1 MAVRIGTMKKAA
13 IYSRYSTDRQNELSI
28 ADQMRVCTEYAQRN
42 GLKIV
47 ATYEDRA
54 KSGAA
59 VGNRPGVQAMQAAAL
74 RHEFDTL
81 LLIDVYRL
89 ARGADLAK
97 ITELLVFN
105 GLRVVGVQD
114 GADTARDGWE
124 VVFGLAGLIGQEY
137 RRMARQ
143 RTRTRL
149 EALAKEGKP
158 TGGRS
163 YGYSADQTI
172 NKAQAIIVRQVFKRY
187 TEGAGMTAIAIEMNK
202 RGVPSPGSSWKRQ
215 DRRKA
220 GWMNSSVR
228 TILRNVAYTGEVIWG
243 RVEWRRHPNTGK
255 RILRKRPE
263 AEWIRRHDP
272 SRRIVDQKL
281 WLAVQRCIKSKETAE
296 TGKAKR
302 SGGGARFVLSG
313 LLVCG
318 NCGSNF
324 IMVDDRCYAC
334 SSNKGGGSCPV
345 SVRIKRE
352 VIEAKILKPLYEK
365 LLAPKEVKKAV
376 AEMRRY
382 YQQRVRASGDD
393 AKNAPQEVVDLDQQI
408 ARLKK
413 RQSTD
418 KDMSSEDIQS
428 VIDKKVLRRAE
439 LIALQRPIAH
449 KRADSVIAMLPRAAQ
464 LYRDEIRA
472 GLSGDDPEAVAKARV
487 TLREM
492 LGGNVRL
499 ERGPEPGS
507 LYACF
512 KLQKLALL
520 SRRSSG
526 SGGRI

>member
-1 MAVRIGTMKKAA
+1 MKRAA

-28 ADQMRVCTEYAQRN
+28 ADQVRVCTEYAGRT
-42 GLKIV
+42 GLRVV

-59 VGNRPGVQAMQAAAL
+59 VGNRPGVQQMQAAAL
-74 RHEFDTL
+74 RGEFDVL

-97 ITELLVFN
+97 LSERLVFN
-105 GLRVVGVQD
+105 RVRVVGVQD

-149 EALAKEGKP
+149 ETLAKEGKP
-158 TGGRS
+158 TGGRA
-163 YGYSADQTI
+163 YGYTADQTVD
-172 NKAQAIIVRQVFKRY
+172 KAQASIVRQIFKRY
-187 TEGAGMTAIAIEMNK
+187 VEGAGMTAIAIDLNK
-202 RGVPSPGSSWKRQ
+202 RGVPSPGSTWKGRKQ
-215 DRRKA
+215 NRKA
-220 GWMNSSVR
+220 GWMNSGVR
-228 TILRNVAYTGEVIWG
+228 VILRNPTYTGEVIWG
-243 RVEWRRHPNTGK
+243 RVEWRRNPDTGK
-255 RILRKRPE
+255 RQKRLLPE
-263 AEWIRRHDP
+263 SQWIRRYDK
-272 SRRIVDQKL
+272 SRRIIDQRL
-281 WLAVQRCIKSKETAE
+281 WAAVQRRIKSKETAE

-313 LLVCG
+313 LLICG

-334 SSNKGGGSCPV
+334 SSNKGGGACPV
-345 SVRIKRE
+345 SLRIKRQ

-365 LLAPKEVKKAV
+365 LLAPTEVKKAV

-382 YQQRVRASGDD
+382 YQQRVRASSGE
-393 AKNAPQEVVDLDQQI
+393 AENAPAEVKDLDKQI
-408 ARLKK
+408 ANLRK

-418 KDMSSEDIQS
+418 KDMSRAEIQTI
-428 VIDKKVLRRAE
+428 IDGKLSRRAE
-439 LIALQRPIAH
+439 LVALQRPIAH
-449 KRADSVIAMLPRAAQ
+449 KRADSVIAMLPKAAQ

-472 GLSGDDPEAVAKARV
+472 GLSGDDPEAVARARV

-492 LGGNVRL
+492 LGGNVKL

-512 KLQKLALL
+512 KLQRLAVL